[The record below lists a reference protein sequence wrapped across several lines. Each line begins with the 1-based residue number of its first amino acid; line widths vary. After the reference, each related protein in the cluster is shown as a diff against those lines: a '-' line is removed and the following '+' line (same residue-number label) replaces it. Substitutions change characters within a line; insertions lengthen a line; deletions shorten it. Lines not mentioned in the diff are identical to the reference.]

1 MSDLSPPDLRRAN
14 GRFAKGNPGG
24 PGRPRNPVS
33 AIAGELDRL
42 GVEAAPE
49 LVRDTVAKARKGD
62 PKATELVL
70 RRVWPTRRHRPIELD
85 PGPGDGLRNLLA
97 EHAALAEMMMNGDV
111 TPQEA
116 QAATRVFKALQE
128 QIRRADDQKMAERFR
143 ALRSSDAD

>member
-1 MSDLSPPDLRRAN
+1 MSDLSSPDLRQAN

-42 GVEAAPE
+42 GVEAAPD
-49 LVRDTVAKARKGD
+49 LMRNTVAKARKGD
-62 PKATELVL
+62 LKATEMVL
-70 RRVWPTRRHRPIELD
+70 RRVWPTRRNRPIELD

-97 EHAALAEMMMNGDV
+97 EHVALAAMMMNGDI
-111 TPQEA
+111 TAQDA

-128 QIRRADDQKMAERFR
+128 QIRRADDQKMAARFR
-143 ALRSSDAD
+143 ARASSDAE